1 MDRAGA
7 AITTMPRKLV
17 VLYPSPGMGH
27 LVSMIELGKIIAA
40 RGLAVTIVVID
51 LPHNTGAS
59 ATGPFLAGVSAANPT
74 ISFHRLPHDKLPPVN
89 SNHPEALTF
98 EVARVAIP
106 HLRDFL
112 AATSPAVLVA
122 DFFCHVARSVASELG
137 IPVYFFF
144 TSGAEVLAL
153 CLHLPVLHAQTT
165 ANLKDMGGE
174 LVHVPGIPSFPATD
188 SMKPIMDRDD
198 VAYTRFVNVC
208 SDLCQSQGILIN
220 TFRSLEPRAV
230 ETIVAGRCSPPGLPT
245 PPIYCIGPL
254 IKLVEVGTKCGDE
267 CIAWLDTQR
276 KDSVVFLCFGSLGQ
290 FSANQIRK
298 VAAGLEASG
307 QRFLW
312 VVKSPPSDDPTK
324 KFDRPSEPDLDA
336 LLPEGFLDR
345 TKEKGLVVKSWAPQR
360 DVLMH
365 QAVAVFV
372 THCGW
377 NSVLES
383 IMAGVPMLAWPLYAE
398 QRVNKVFLEKEL
410 GLALAMDGYD
420 KEVVEAEEV
429 AAKVKWM
436 MDSDGGR
443 VIRERTQA
451 AMRQANEAM
460 REGGQSEATLA
471 RLVDA
476 WLLA

>member
-1 MDRAGA
+1 
-7 AITTMPRKLV
+7 
-17 VLYPSPGMGH
+17 MGH
-27 LVSMIELGKIIAA
+27 LVSMIEPGKIIAA

-74 ISFHRLPHDKLPPVN
+74 ISFHRLPQVELPPVK
-89 SNHPEALTF
+89 SNHPETLTL
-98 EVARVAIP
+98 EVARVSNP

-112 AATSPAVLVA
+112 AATSSPVLVA
-122 DFFCHVARSVASELG
+122 DFFCNVACGVASELG
-137 IPVYFFF
+137 IPIYFFF

-153 CLHLPVLHAQTT
+153 YLHLPVLHAQTT
-165 ANLKDMGGE
+165 ANFQDMGDE

-188 SMKPIMDRDD
+188 SMRPIMDRDD
-198 VAYTRFVNVC
+198 VAYTKFVSVC
-208 SDLCQSQGILIN
+208 SDLCLSQGILVN

-230 ETIVAGRCSPPGLPT
+230 ETIAAGLCSPFGLPT
-245 PPIYCIGPL
+245 PPVYCIGPL
-254 IKLVEVGTKCGDE
+254 IKSVEVGTKCGDE
-267 CIAWLDTQR
+267 CIAWLDTQH
-276 KDSVVFLCFGSLGQ
+276 KDNVVFLCFGSLGHQ
-290 FSANQIRK
+290 FSAKQIRE

-312 VVKSPPSDDPTK
+312 VVKCPSNDDPTK
-324 KFDRPSEPDLDA
+324 KFDEPPYQGD
-336 LLPEGFLDR
+336 
-345 TKEKGLVVKSWAPQR
+345 GLVVKSWAPQR

-365 QAVAVFV
+365 AAVALFA

-398 QRVNKVFLEKEL
+398 QRMNKVFLEKEL
-410 GLALAMDGYD
+410 GLALAMEGYD
-420 KEVVEAEEV
+420 KEMVEAKE
-429 AAKVKWM
+429 M

-460 REGGQSEATLA
+460 REGGESEATLA
-471 RLVDA
+471 SLVNA
-476 WLLA
+476 WVLA